1 MELERERAMGKAR
14 DSDKTSSRRRQR
26 GRDGRQSGRIE
37 TDGALKV
44 VRKAKKC
51 YFFGTAPSLIYSAD
65 VKEGDEAEVGRQ
77 QSGCQGMAGSS
88 T

>member
-1 MELERERAMGKAR
+1 MELERGRAMGKAR

-44 VRKAKKC
+44 VR
-51 YFFGTAPSLIYSAD
+51 
-65 VKEGDEAEVGRQ
+65 GRQ
-77 QSGCQGMAGSS
+77 KMLLFWDGAISDLLC
-88 T
+88 